1 MRLLSLGEDM
11 QRREFIT
18 LIGGAAVTWPLATR
32 AQQPA
37 MPVIG
42 FLGGGS
48 PDTDANRVRAFRQG
62 LSEGGYVEG
71 KNVAIEYRWAE
82 GQYDRFPAL
91 AADLV
96 RRQVDVIAA
105 FGGTASALPAKAATS
120 SIPIVFSVAVDPVEF
135 GLVDS
140 LNRPGGNITGVTL
153 LSVVLGPKLL
163 ELLHE
168 LVPTATVMALLV
180 NPTSPL
186 AETLVRDAQAAA
198 RTLGLRLHVLHASI
212 ERDFDSVFAALIQ
225 LRAGALVIGADAFF
239 TNRSEQLAA
248 LALRHAVPA
257 IYAIREF
264 TEAGGLISY
273 GPSIAD
279 SWRLMG
285 IYTGRI
291 LKGEKP
297 ADLPVQQ
304 VTKVELVINL
314 KAAKALGVTFPLTLL
329 GRADEVI
336 E

>member
-1 MRLLSLGEDM
+1 M
-11 QRREFIT
+11 QRREFIK
-18 LIGGAAVTWPLATR
+18 LIGGAAAALPLAAR

-239 TNRSEQLAA
+239 TNAASQLAA

-257 IYAIREF
+257 IYATREF
-264 TEAGGLISY
+264 AEAGGLISY